1 MQRSTSVY
9 GSSVALNGVQMKIG
23 EKFKAIAQYD
33 FALEQEV
40 IKKYNAEKEA
50 RQQHEQAEKAK
61 TLNPFIANIGNEILQ
76 PISTSSTPVATSVNG
91 KTSEQFNYKDFE
103 DNTDTP
109 FESVERQSIN
119 DMDALRSI
127 LQPKAEGN
135 FKMNVS
141 NNAGGIAESSQGVDG
156 VDGNTD
162 TSSHKS
168 NMLNTVGNGKAT
180 IHQSSN
186 LNETRSASP
195 MNANSTGEN
204 TSMNGDQFPPQH
216 SQLNAEGNRRISLPG
231 ALRVF
236 PPGAVNPPPRHRV
249 SDPNKSVPMETESA
263 FQSRT
268 EEAITSQ
275 SGKKPVPKPRSKF
288 PPIVNSQDTLAT
300 SEPIYDVPPPPLPPK
315 KNIGKSKQA
324 NNMIFHDAPFRLPP
338 ISPPNHVAT
347 PHINDP
353 RSSLS
358 VEERKFVDQIS
369 GIGFDVG
376 QVARAVKHL
385 GCKQQEVIEYVILV
399 NDLCNDGE
407 FSSSQVE
414 MVLKENTDK
423 NKAKEFL
430 KLIVKFKEL
439 GFEENKVFEALKK
452 SECDDNKTLDIL
464 TNAS

>member
-1 MQRSTSVY
+1 M
-9 GSSVALNGVQMKIG
+9 G
-23 EKFKAIAQYD
+23 KFYISFVKYD

-40 IKKYNAEKEA
+40 IKKCNAEKEA

-135 FKMNVS
+135 FKRNVS
-141 NNAGGIAESSQGVDG
+141 NNAGGIAESSQAVN
-156 VDGNTD
+156 GNTD
-162 TSSHKS
+162 TSSHES

-186 LNETRSASP
+186 LNETRSASS
-195 MNANSTGEN
+195 MNVNPTGEN

-216 SQLNAEGNRRISLPG
+216 SQLNAEGNRRVSLPG

-236 PPGAVNPPPRHRV
+236 PPGVVRPPPRRPV
-249 SDPNKSVPMETESA
+249 SVPNKSVPMETEST
-263 FQSRT
+263 FQSQM

-315 KNIGKSKQA
+315 KYIGKNKQA
-324 NNMIFHDAPFRLPP
+324 NNMI
-338 ISPPNHVAT
+338 SHV
-347 PHINDP
+347 
-353 RSSLS
+353 SLTY
-358 VEERKFVDQIS
+358 
-369 GIGFDVG
+369 
-376 QVARAVKHL
+376 L
-385 GCKQQEVIEYVILV
+385 Y
-399 NDLCNDGE
+399 
-407 FSSSQVE
+407 
-414 MVLKENTDK
+414 MKENCM
-423 NKAKEFL
+423 
-430 KLIVKFKEL
+430 
-439 GFEENKVFEALKK
+439 ENRKMVY
-452 SECDDNKTLDIL
+452 
-464 TNAS
+464 